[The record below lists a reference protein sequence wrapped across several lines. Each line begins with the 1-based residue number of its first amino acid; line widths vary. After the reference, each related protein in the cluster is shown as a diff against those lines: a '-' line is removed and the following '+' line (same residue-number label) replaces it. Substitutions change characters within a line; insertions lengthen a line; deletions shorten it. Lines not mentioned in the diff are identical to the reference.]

1 MATLRNIK
9 RQIVSVR
16 STQQITKA
24 MKMVA
29 AAKLRK
35 AQGRLM
41 SARPYAREMDEVLRQ
56 VSLRLRKQKHPLLQ
70 ARRGHKVLYVLITAD
85 RGLCGSFN
93 SNLIRRCQDE
103 WLQNANDIK
112 LLMTV
117 GRKGYDFFRRRD
129 FNLSAHVVDLF
140 NNLEFHHAQVIT
152 AKVVEL
158 YQAEKIDRVVVIY
171 NEFKSAVQQKII
183 VEQLLPIQPA
193 KPVDN
198 KRYPV
203 GFIFEPSPMK
213 ILDQLC
219 PLNLNTQMWRMLLE
233 SNASEFGARMTA
245 MESASDNAED
255 MIKELVLFYNKAR
268 QANITNE
275 LNEIVTGANAL
286 RG

>member
-9 RQIVSVR
+9 RRIVSVR

-35 AQGRLM
+35 AQGRLL
-41 SARPYAREMDEVLRQ
+41 SARPYAREMEEVLRQ
-56 VSLRLRKQKHPLLQ
+56 VSLRLRKKKHPLLEI
-70 ARRGHKVLYVLITAD
+70 RKGNKVLYVLVTAD
-85 RGLCGSFN
+85 RGLCGGFN
-93 SNLIRRCQDE
+93 SNLIRRCQSE
-103 WLQNANDIK
+103 WTQNPAEAK
-112 LLMTV
+112 HLMTV
-117 GRKGYDFFRRRD
+117 GRKGYEFFRRRE
-129 FNLSAHVVDLF
+129 FKIESHVVDLF
-140 NNLEFHHAQVIT
+140 NNLEFHHAQLIT
-152 AKVVEL
+152 AKVIEL
-158 YQAEKIDRVVVIY
+158 YSAKKVDRVMVIY

-193 KPVDN
+193 QPVDA

-203 GFIFEPSPMK
+203 GFLFEPSPMK
-213 ILDQLC
+213 ILDNLV
-219 PLNLNTQMWRMLLE
+219 PLNLNTQMWRILLE

>member
-1 MATLRNIK
+1 
-9 RQIVSVR
+9 
-16 STQQITKA
+16 
-24 MKMVA
+24 
-29 AAKLRK
+29 
-35 AQGRLM
+35 M
-41 SARPYAREMDEVLRQ
+41 SARPYAREMEEVLRQ
-56 VSLRLRKQKHPLLQ
+56 VSLRLRKQKHPLLET
-70 ARRGHKVLYVLITAD
+70 RRGNKVLYVLITAD

-93 SNLIRRCQDE
+93 SNLIRRCQIE
-103 WLQNANDIK
+103 WEQNDRDSK

-117 GRKGYDFFRRRD
+117 GRKGYDFFRHRE
-129 FNLSAHVVDLF
+129 FNIAAHVVDLF
-140 NNLEFHHAQVIT
+140 NSLEFHHAQVIT
-152 AKVVEL
+152 TKLVEL
-158 YQAEKIDRVVVIY
+158 YQAKKVDRVVVIY

-183 VEQLLPIQPA
+183 VEQLLPILPA
-193 KPVDN
+193 KPVDV

-203 GFIFEPSPMK
+203 GFLFEPSPMK

-219 PLNLNTQMWRMLLE
+219 PLNLNTQMWRILLE